1 MTHQL
6 FSCSVSFL
14 RRRAVLLFAGA
25 LFCAPTFGWSQDA
38 VRPSLAGEATSEARR
53 QDIDRLP
60 YNLLLGPVRFRVS
73 ATVGFEYNDNIN
85 LSEVHEENDVI
96 IRPQI
101 NLDAIWPITQI
112 NTLTLDLGVG

>member
-1 MTHQL
+1 MIRSTVCTFFQSSSKR
-6 FSCSVSFL
+6 FAIF
-14 RRRAVLLFAGA
+14 AMVLLCVTTVRA
-25 LFCAPTFGWSQDA
+25 QDA
-38 VRPSLAGEATSEARR
+38 VRPSLAGEAASEARR
-53 QDIDRLP
+53 QDVDRLP

-73 ATVGFEYNDNIN
+73 ATVGIEYNDNIN